1 MSTPPAAPLE
11 LESLPFPVAHPL
23 ALARDEGLPPTER
36 LEQALFAGYQ
46 ALRATGLLL
55 LADYLSNEGA
65 DRAVDEAARALRLPH
80 WREWTE
86 LADALSSFWRGEA
99 PGKPARPPRFAA
111 LAAGWAAA
119 RTELAELGAARHAR
133 AVRLGA
139 QPADAAED
147 AATLA
152 ACLPRL
158 EAACSALFPAGAF
171 TLLHRATS
179 SPLQVVR
186 VHGPHRDGV
195 FLPEPAD
202 ASLARALEA
211 SPAVAVV
218 EGQPLE
224 LSPLFVPSGAEPL
237 VMLDGL
243 PERGTVLLGVK
254 TREEAPQHLAA
265 FKAALARKAPVPLLL
280 REAVTASALVG
291 PARAHARAELA
302 QLSGRV
308 YQPESWVERRD
319 LDRALED
326 AFDRASSAVLVL
338 GEAGRG
344 KTSVLARKV
353 DALTQPD
360 GTDVVVFL
368 CGRSAWAGE
377 ATWSGARLL
386 CQAVLRQAGIAAGS
400 FNELSELLLHLHAAE
415 AEPPQRRVWL
425 VLDGLDEA
433 ARFPELLRA
442 VDELLP
448 KLSAFPWVRLL
459 MSCRTGEYAALERRG
474 RVFAHQRHLH
484 PFLDSRENV
493 EKPWLGLRPFDR
505 GEAAAAWQ
513 RYAQAQPSRAWSASW
528 VELPEWAR
536 ELAAHPLH
544 VRLLHD
550 TFAGVSELPPTL
562 DEAGLLRRW
571 TERLCAGNPA
581 ARGALERL
589 AQVMVEQA
597 RPVLPVE
604 RADEWRSE
612 PYERQGLRPVDRVAR
627 LDPVEWLV
635 TASPLLRPAR
645 EGVGGERQLTG
656 YGFAHARLCEQVL
669 LEDLLKKAV
678 PREELDHE
686 DLAREAEYAAL
697 HSGFYDYQ
705 EALSSVVVR
714 AAREGNVPVL
724 ANLLAL
730 PQDVVRHRWVETA
743 LRTLGTSWGPAREG
757 REGPRASLAALTAA
771 ARRGPRSRERF
782 LSVTGVT
789 TWLEERGHRWGAVA
803 VSAARLE
810 CQPDDAGRALAH
822 SGLLARVG
830 SAEKRAGRM
839 AEVRHCYETSL
850 QWRRRIASAAPERL
864 EYQNSLSSALARM
877 AALEEGEG
885 REAQARALYA
895 EGLGIDRKLLGAEP
909 AREDL
914 ITHVAVGLTSVAD
927 LDERAGR
934 RDQART
940 LYLEALSLDRA
951 LLAAAPEDVE
961 RQANLSS
968 RLARLGGVEEA
979 SGNVEVARG
988 HYRESLALRRRL
1000 AESHPGDPRWADSLL
1015 RALDRLGRLEEAQAR
1030 PDEARTWDEEALQ
1043 LERKLVTG
1051 DASRLSSLSST
1062 LGRLGNLELASGRCA
1077 QARAYYE
1084 ESLALR
1090 RRLVAEA
1097 PGEAA
1102 RASSLSRA
1110 LDRLGVLEE
1119 SVGQV
1124 AEAQRCYEEALAVD
1138 RRLSEAAPLDAELTF
1153 GLAVSLLRLSKFRLA
1168 ARDGRPTEE
1177 LVEAVALARRA
1188 RASFPTDAQAAE
1200 LLGDA
1205 LCSLAR
1211 CRTGADAAPHWAEGL
1226 ALLRQAV
1233 AGPSRTP
1240 EFAADLK
1247 EALTHYA
1254 ATRPG
1259 DEAASLRA
1267 EAAGLKVQAP

>member
-1 MSTPPAAPLE
+1 MSTLPAAPLE

-36 LEQALFAGYQ
+36 LEQALFAAYQ
-46 ALRATGLLL
+46 ALRAAGLLL

-65 DRAVDEAARALRLPH
+65 DRAVDEAARALRIPH

-86 LADALSSFWRGEA
+86 LADALSAFWRGES
-99 PGKPARPPRFAA
+99 PGRPARPPRFAA
-111 LAAGWAAA
+111 LAAGWTTA
-119 RTELAELGAARHAR
+119 RGELAEVGAARHAR
-133 AVRLGA
+133 AVRLGTA
-139 QPADAAED
+139 AAEAAED
-147 AATLA
+147 AALLA
-152 ACLPRL
+152 RCLPRV
-158 EAACSALFPAGAF
+158 EAACSALFPPGAF
-171 TLLHRATS
+171 TLLRRAAA

-195 FLPEPAD
+195 FTPEPAD
-202 ASLARALEA
+202 GSLALALEA

-218 EGQPLE
+218 EGRPLE
-224 LSPLFVPSGAEPL
+224 LYPLFVPSEPEPL

-243 PERGTVLLGVK
+243 KERGTVLLGVK
-254 TREEAPQHLAA
+254 TREETPQHLAA
-265 FKAALARKAPVPLLL
+265 FKSALARKGTSPLLA
-280 REAVTASALVG
+280 RDAVTASALLA
-291 PARAHARAELA
+291 PSRASARSELA

-308 YQPESWVERRD
+308 YQPEAWVERRD

-326 AFDRASSAVLVL
+326 AFERASSAVLVL

-344 KTSVLARKV
+344 KTSLLARKV

-360 GTDVVVFL
+360 GPDVVVFL
-368 CGRSAWAGE
+368 SGRSAWAGE
-377 ATWSGARLL
+377 ATWSGPRLL

-400 FNELSELLLHLHAAE
+400 FNDLPELFLHLHTAE
-415 AEPPQRRVWL
+415 AAPPQHRVWL
-425 VLDGLDEA
+425 VFDGLDEA
-433 ARFPELLRA
+433 ARFPELVRA

-448 KLSAFPWVRLL
+448 KLSVFPWVRLL

-474 RVFAHQRHLH
+474 RVFTHQRHLH
-484 PFLDSRENV
+484 PFLDAREGV

-505 GEAAAAWQ
+505 VEAAAAWQ
-513 RYAQAQPSRAWSASW
+513 RFAQANPSRAWGASW

-550 TFAGVSELPPTL
+550 TFAGVSELPPSL
-562 DEAGLLRRW
+562 DEAGLLHRW
-571 TERLCAGNPA
+571 TERLCAGIPA
-581 ARGALERL
+581 ARGSLERL
-589 AQVMVEQA
+589 AQVMFERA

-604 RADEWRSE
+604 RADEWLSE
-612 PYERQGLRPVDRVAR
+612 PYERGGLRPVDRVAR
-627 LDPVEWLV
+627 LDPLEGWVS
-635 TASPLLRPAR
+635 ASPVLRPAH
-645 EGVGGERQLTG
+645 EGVGGERQLAG
-656 YGFAHARLCEQVL
+656 YAFAHARLCEQVL
-669 LEDLLKKAV
+669 LADLLRKAA
-678 PREELDHE
+678 PRQELDHE
-686 DLAREAEYAAL
+686 DLAREAEYAAF
-697 HSGFYDYQ
+697 HPGFYDYQ
-705 EALSSVVVR
+705 EALKSVVVR
-714 AAREGNVPVL
+714 AAREGKVPVL

-730 PQDVVRHRWVETA
+730 PQDAVRHRWVETA
-743 LRTLGTSWGPAREG
+743 LRTLGTAWGPSREG
-757 REGPRASLAALTAA
+757 REGPRASLAALSAA

-782 LSVTGVT
+782 LSVTGVA

-810 CQPDDAGRALAH
+810 CHPEDAERALAH

-830 SAEKRAGRM
+830 SVEKRAGRV
-839 AEVRHCYETSL
+839 AEARHCYEASL
-850 QWRRRIASAAPERL
+850 QLRRRIAGAAPDRL

-885 REAQARALYA
+885 REEQARSLYA
-895 EGLGIDRKLLGAEP
+895 EGLEIDRKLLLTEP

-914 ITHVAVGLTSVAD
+914 ISNVSVGLTSVAD

-934 RDQART
+934 RDQARA

-951 LLAAAPEDVE
+951 LLAALPGDPE
-961 RQANLSS
+961 RRANLSS

-979 SGNVEVARG
+979 SGNAEAARG
-988 HYRESLALRRRL
+988 HYRESLALRRQL
-1000 AESHPGDPRWADSLL
+1000 AEAHAGDPRWADSLL
-1015 RALDRLGRLEEAQAR
+1015 RALDRLGRLEEGQGR
-1030 PDEARTWDEEALQ
+1030 LDEARAWDEEALK
-1043 LERKLVTG
+1043 LERTLATG
-1051 DASRLSSLSST
+1051 DASRLASLSST
-1062 LGRLGNLELASGRCA
+1062 LGRLGNLELASGRYA
-1077 QARAYYE
+1077 QARAHYE

-1119 SVGQV
+1119 SVGQL

-1138 RRLSEAAPLDAELTF
+1138 RRLSEASPLDAELTL

-1168 ARDGRPTEE
+1168 RGGKPTEE
-1177 LVEAVALARRA
+1177 LVEAVALARRS
-1188 RASFPTDAQAAE
+1188 RASFPADAQAAE

-1211 CRTGADAAPHWAEGL
+1211 CRTGPDAAPHWSEGL

-1233 AGPSRTP
+1233 AGTARTP
-1240 EFAADLK
+1240 EFVADLK

-1254 ATRPG
+1254 QARPA
-1259 DEAASLRA
+1259 DEATALRA
-1267 EAAGLKVQAP
+1267 EAAGLRA